1 MMSQFAVLSR
11 WSPNFD
17 ARADNR
23 APDMVVLHYT
33 GMESAEA
40 ALARLRDPQAR
51 VSAHYL
57 IDEEGTVFALV
68 PEIERA
74 WHAGVS
80 CWAGERD
87 VNSASIG
94 IELVNPGHEFG
105 YPDFPE
111 AQIAALIALM
121 DDIRARWPIR
131 PARVVGHSDVAPLRK
146 ADPGEK
152 FPWARLAAAGHALW
166 VAPAPLAAGPTLEPG
181 DEGDDVRDLQA
192 ALARA
197 GYDIEADGLYGAV
210 TQAVVT
216 AFQRRQRPAGVDG
229 IADISTLKTLA
240 AFLAAVRADH
250 ARTA

>member
-1 MMSQFAVLSR
+1 MDISAR

-17 ARADNR
+17 ARAGNR

-40 ALARLRDPQAR
+40 ALDRMCDPAAK

-57 IDEEGTVFALV
+57 IDEAGGIFALV
-68 PEIERA
+68 PEPERA
-74 WHAGVS
+74 WHAGVAS
-80 CWAGERD
+80 WHAERD

-94 IELVNPGHEFG
+94 IELVNPGHELG
-105 YPDFPE
+105 YPDFPD
-111 AQIAALIALM
+111 AQIAALTGLMADIAT
-121 DDIRARWPIR
+121 RWPVA

-166 VAPAPLAAGPTLEPG
+166 VEPAPLAVGPTLEPG

-197 GYDIEADGLYGAV
+197 GYGIEPDGLYGAV
-210 TQAVVT
+210 TEAVVT
-216 AFQRRQRPAGVDG
+216 AFQRRQRPRSVDG
-229 IADISTLKTLA
+229 IADISTLRTLV
-240 AFLAAVRADH
+240 AFLAALKA
-250 ARTA
+250 AA